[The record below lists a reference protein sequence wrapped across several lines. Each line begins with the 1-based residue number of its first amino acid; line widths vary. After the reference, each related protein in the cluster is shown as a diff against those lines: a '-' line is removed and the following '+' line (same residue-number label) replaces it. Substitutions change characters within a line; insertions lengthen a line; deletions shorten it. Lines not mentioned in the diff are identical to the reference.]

1 MRKAGVCV
9 KTSGCLSHRIF
20 FFFHETGLCKSCK
33 THVYDIF
40 GGTGTFFW
48 RGRNVP
54 VTAHVCYSRS
64 CIFLTVNL
72 QTVIRLHASRQK
84 KKSLLPAVTLGVRD
98 KEQSSNQPASRFT
111 TGRSLLLLSR
121 AQPRT
126 VWFRLPF
133 VSKSFNA
140 AAQRRTWA

>member
-1 MRKAGVCV
+1 MRRAGVCV

-20 FFFHETGLCKSCK
+20 FSRNGLMQILQN
-33 THVYDIF
+33 TRLWYLRGNWD
-40 GGTGTFFW
+40 FFW

-126 VWFRLPF
+126 VGFRLPF